1 VSRYWE
7 NRVVYITPSTIAL
20 LGWSE
25 LIDKRSHYGY
35 AKFRRGSMR
44 QVSLREFRTR
54 GVKALK
60 EVPAGE
66 TTLLVGQNGPAFFLV
81 PVFGDVVKEDRELRR
96 AMALASLREGWR
108 LTEASG
114 ASLASDEDIEAE
126 INRIRRFPDD
136 ESECA

>member
-1 VSRYWE
+1 
-7 NRVVYITPSTIAL
+7 
-20 LGWSE
+20 
-25 LIDKRSHYGY
+25 
-35 AKFRRGSMR
+35 MR

-108 LTEASG
+108 LAEEAG
-114 ASLASDEDIEAE
+114 GMSDAE
-126 INRIRRFPDD
+126 IDAEIDAVR
-136 ESECA
+136 SAQQLKKVG

>member
-1 VSRYWE
+1 
-7 NRVVYITPSTIAL
+7 
-20 LGWSE
+20 
-25 LIDKRSHYGY
+25 
-35 AKFRRGSMR
+35 MR

-81 PVFGDVVKEDRELRR
+81 PVFGDVAKEDRELRR

-108 LTEASG
+108 LAEASG
-114 ASLASDEDIEAE
+114 ASSASEEEIDAE
-126 INRIRRFPDD
+126 IDRIRRSPED
-136 ESECA
+136 EPECV